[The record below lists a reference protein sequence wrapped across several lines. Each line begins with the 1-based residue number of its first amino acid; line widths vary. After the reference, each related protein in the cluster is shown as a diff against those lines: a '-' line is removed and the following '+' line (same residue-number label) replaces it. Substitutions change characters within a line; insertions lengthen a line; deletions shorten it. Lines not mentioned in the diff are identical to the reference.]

1 MSAEIIDQANELAQ
15 RRLELTIHNMRIN
28 HNAVSAT
35 HCCDCGEEI
44 PERRREEV
52 AGCQRCAECQE
63 VVEQRGKHRRWQM
76 FKLIQRGQ
84 IFADSHGWP
93 VLIHSCDSQ
102 TVRYWRQG
110 RINTASMD
118 RFNTDFEPL
127 SPEEAHQ
134 IRAELEQSEHIK
146 KLRAQRAA

>member
-1 MSAEIIDQANELAQ
+1 
-15 RRLELTIHNMRIN
+15 
-28 HNAVSAT
+28 
-35 HCCDCGEEI
+35 
-44 PERRREEV
+44 
-52 AGCQRCAECQE
+52 
-63 VVEQRGKHRRWQM
+63 M

-84 IFADSHGWP
+84 IFADSHGWL

-110 RINTASMD
+110 RINTASID

-127 SPEEAHQ
+127 SPEDAHQ